1 MCCKTNKND
10 TYLRWPQKCFLILA
24 AISRQAPS
32 IELEMADYGSL
43 REDLIVLFKVL
54 DPIFE
59 IIRPYNI
66 QDIISNEGIK

>member
-1 MCCKTNKND
+1 MCYKRNKND
-10 TYLRWPQKCFLILA
+10 IYPRCSQKCFLILA

-32 IELEMADYGSL
+32 IELEIADYGSL

-59 IIRPYNI
+59 IIRPD
-66 QDIISNEGIK
+66 DIRDVISNEGIK